1 MQAVNALEDYWPL
14 TLRQIYYRLVSARD
28 IPNTKSQYNM
38 LSKLVKWMRV
48 QDRMPWEVLEDRTR
62 TVTAKR
68 GFGSVE
74 QFVDQELRNF
84 LRGYDRCLVQEQD
97 KYIEV
102 WTEKDALLRIFED
115 VVYPYCMRA
124 VVCRGYQSVTFI
136 SNFCERAQE
145 AIMRGQTPVVL
156 YFGDLDPSGVQ
167 MLEATIETL
176 ENEMELEGVEFKRIG
191 LNPEQITTYNLPY
204 DPTAAK
210 TKDTRYKRYAK
221 TYGTLAVELDALH
234 PAQLTTLIREAIEA
248 EIDGELF
255 QEQQQQEQV
264 DRAQVAVLRG
274 KVMEVVHQEIGRLT
288 SQT

>member
-1 MQAVNALEDYWPL
+1 VESLAGILWTRWPASLEYA
-14 TLRQIYYRLVSARD
+14 SAGD
-28 IPNTKSQYNM
+28 IQNTKSQYNM

-48 QDRMPWEVLEDRTR
+48 DNRMSWEVLEDRTR
-62 TVTAKR
+62 RMTDKR
-68 GFGSVE
+68 GWESI
-74 QFVDQELRNF
+74 DLF
-84 LRGYDRCLVQEQD
+84 LEDNLQWFLNGYERCLVQGQD

-102 WTEKDALLRIFED
+102 WTEKDALIRIFED

-145 AIMRGQTPVVL
+145 AIMRGQKPVVL
-156 YFGDLDPSGVQ
+156 YFGDLDPSGIQ

-176 ENEMELEGVEFKRIG
+176 ENEMDLEGVEFKRIA
-191 LNPEQITTYNLPY
+191 LNPEQVTKYNLPH

-210 TKDTRYKRYAK
+210 KKDTRYKRYVR
-221 TYGTLAVELDALH
+221 TYGTIAVELDALH
-234 PAQLTTLIREAIEA
+234 PAQLTALIRSSIEA

-255 QEQQQQEQV
+255 QEQRHQERV
-264 DRAQVAVLRG
+264 DRAQVTQLRE
-274 KVMEVVHQEIGRLT
+274 KVMKVVHEEIGRLT